1 MGNFPSSPSPSYD
14 TYLVCINNLL
24 SYEKFFH
31 IKKKIKVLS
40 GKILI
45 TPSLIEGYALWG
57 CIEGDHMT
65 KEEEITRNL
74 TLIEYYKQQLE
85 SIDLQI
91 QYLQTTLADYQRA
104 KMTVENLNIVTENT
118 DLLIPI
124 GGGTF
129 VNGCLK
135 NASNVLIGVG
145 TGLIVE
151 KPVGEAI
158 TKLDERIKRIQDN
171 IEKMLS
177 LGQKVQSDAEALS
190 EKTQQMIQETQH

>member
-1 MGNFPSSPSPSYD
+1 
-14 TYLVCINNLL
+14 
-24 SYEKFFH
+24 
-31 IKKKIKVLS
+31 
-40 GKILI
+40 
-45 TPSLIEGYALWG
+45 
-57 CIEGDHMT
+57 MT

-104 KMTVENLNIVTENT
+104 KMTVENLNVITENT
-118 DLLIPI
+118 ELFIPI

-135 NASNVLIGVG
+135 NASNVLLGVG

-158 TKLDERIKRIQDN
+158 TKLDERIKRIQEN
-171 IEKMLS
+171 IEKMLA
-177 LGQKVQSDAEALS
+177 LGQKVQSDAESLS

>member
-1 MGNFPSSPSPSYD
+1 VS
-14 TYLVCINNLL
+14 
-24 SYEKFFH
+24 
-31 IKKKIKVLS
+31 S

-45 TPSLIEGYALWG
+45 TPSLIEGYALSG
-57 CIEGDHMT
+57 CIEGNRMT

-104 KMTVENLNIVTENT
+104 KKTVENLNAITEDT
-118 DLLIPI
+118 ELLIPI

-151 KPVGEAI
+151 KPVTDAI
-158 TKLDERIKRIQDN
+158 AKLDERIKRIQEN
-171 IEKMLS
+171 IEKMLA
-177 LGQKVQSDAEALS
+177 LGQKVQSDAESLS